1 MDYNR
6 VGVVW
11 NYCFSGQLEYR
22 WWLGK
27 NFAATAPV
35 QEKHG
40 YSRSSPR
47 LWVRPACSG
56 NCTTVVI
63 NLIYSR
69 VEFLFYFIYFLS
81 LRLISI
87 YLHRQ
92 TNTWSNGQAAETVCN
107 SLSSG
112 LTLGVAN
119 LFRMSLRA
127 VVLVWSLKCM
137 PEAEGP
143 CLGLKSSCIAAPT
156 VYTRLRRYLGKV
168 PRFHVELFL
177 YNAATRGQHCPTELF
192 CFIGFPRTDGT
203 FVRLHWVYFSFIE
216 AWGSLMFLGR
226 RS

>member
-1 MDYNR
+1 M
-6 VGVVW
+6 
-11 NYCFSGQLEYR
+11 
-22 WWLGK
+22 
-27 NFAATAPV
+27 

-81 LRLISI
+81 LRLISN

-92 TNTWSNGQAAETVCN
+92 TNTCEVMAKQQ
-107 SLSSG
+107 
-112 LTLGVAN
+112 
-119 LFRMSLRA
+119 RA

-203 FVRLHWVYFSFIE
+203 FVRLH
-216 AWGSLMFLGR
+216 
-226 RS
+226 